1 MIVAI
6 LFILGLCLGSFVNAL
21 VWRTKQKAQS
31 SELRAK
37 SRKLTAKDFQ
47 LSAGKNLSIFTGRSQ
62 CTNCHH
68 QLAAKDLVP
77 VLSWTILRGRCRY
90 CRQKISAQYPLV
102 EIAGAV
108 VFAASYFFWFN
119 PVELVVHSTGVGPIG
134 GGQWTLLATWL
145 AASVGLLA
153 LAVYDLR
160 WMLLPNRILY
170 PTFAVALSGR
180 LAYILFFAQDKAHSS
195 WLLALSILVAS
206 GIFWLLF
213 ELSRGRLI
221 GFGDVRLGLI
231 TGTLLA
237 DPLKSL
243 AMIFIA
249 SLLGSLVAIPALL
262 LGKKS
267 MGTRLSYGPFLITAA
282 FIVILFGDGLIDWYQ
297 RLLL

>member
-1 MIVAI
+1 MVIIA
-6 LFILGLCLGSFVNAL
+6 LALLGLCFGSFVNAL
-21 VWRTKQKAQS
+21 VWRLRQRTISKGQS
-31 SELRAK
+31 AK
-37 SRKLTAKDFQ
+37 NNQ
-47 LSAGKNLSIFTGRSQ
+47 LSILSGRSQ

-77 VLSWTILRGRCRY
+77 VLSWAILRARCRY
-90 CRQKISAQYPLV
+90 CRQPISAQYPLV
-102 EIAGAV
+102 EIVGAL
-108 VFAASYFFWFN
+108 VFASSYFFWFN
-119 PVELVVHSTGVGPIG
+119 PVELVVHSTGIGPIG
-134 GGQWTLLATWL
+134 GGQWLLLSTWL

-170 PTFAVALSGR
+170 PTLAVALSGR
-180 LAYILFFAQDKAHSS
+180 LAYILFFAQDKAHSF

-243 AMIFIA
+243 AMIFMA

-267 MGTRLSYGPFLITAA
+267 MGSRLPYGPFLITAA